1 MPQTAPTP
9 RNSIL
14 VVDDQSIFCEM
25 LEHHLMKEGY
35 CVESCL
41 TTKEALE
48 KTNKNTF
55 DLVIADV
62 NMPGQSGIELLER
75 LNNRGKGEK
84 VILMTAFATINQG
97 VDAMRLG
104 ASDYLTKPFQLNEVA
119 KIVEKTLHPF
129 SNKPNSNGSS
139 NGNGHKNGNGNRHKN
154 HSGDNNGNGVHPA
167 IRPTERLV
175 GTSPPMRK
183 LSSLI
188 EKIAPTNSYVLITG
202 STGTGKELVAR
213 SIHQHSHRR
222 HAPFIDINCSA
233 IPNTLFE
240 SELFGHQRGTF
251 TGAHETRQGLFEQAS
266 GGTLFLDEINMLD
279 LASQAKLLRV
289 LQEQQLRRVGG
300 RENIPIDVRIIAATN
315 QNLAKAVSEGSFRPD
330 LFFRLRVIP
339 LHVPDL
345 CKRGR
350 KDISF
355 LIEHFLQRHAERC
368 SWPVRKFS
376 KEAMEVLTQY
386 KWPGN
391 VRELENVVEYS
402 LTISSKDVIGVDEL
416 PPDVLNSET
425 ADETLLESID
435 HCITLE
441 ELEREY
447 IISMLKHYDG
457 HQIKTAETLGIDRRT
472 LYRKLQKYGLNQKS

>member
-1 MPQTAPTP
+1 MPQTAPRS

-14 VVDDQSIFCEM
+14 VVDDQRVFCEL
-25 LEHHLMKEGY
+25 LERHLIKQGFS
-35 CVESCL
+35 VESCL
-41 TTKEALE
+41 NAKEALE
-48 KTNKNTF
+48 KTSQNSF

-75 LNNRGKGEK
+75 IKTRGNGEK
-84 VILMTAFATINQG
+84 VILMTAFATINQC
-97 VDAMRLG
+97 VDAMHLG
-104 ASDYLTKPFQLNEVA
+104 AADYLTKPFQLNEVA
-119 KIVEKTLHPF
+119 KIVEKTLHPLNHK
-129 SNKPNSNGSS
+129 SNTNGSL
-139 NGNGHKNGNGNRHKN
+139 NGNGHKNGNGNGYKKP
-154 HSGDNNGNGVHPA
+154 HSVDSNGNGGHA
-167 IRPTERLV
+167 LRGTERLV

-183 LSSLI
+183 LASLI

-213 SIHQHSHRR
+213 SIHKHSHRS

-315 QNLAKAVSEGSFRPD
+315 QNLAKAVAESSFRPD

-339 LHVPDL
+339 LHVPEL
-345 CKRGR
+345 CKRGS

-355 LIEHFLQRHAERC
+355 LIEHFLQRYAERFSC
-368 SWPVRKFS
+368 PVRKFS
-376 KEAMEVLTQY
+376 KEAMEVLTKY

-402 LTISSKDVIGVDEL
+402 LTISSKDVIEVDEL

-435 HCITLE
+435 HGTTLE

-447 IISMLKHYDG
+447 IISMLNHHDG
-457 HQIKTAETLGIDRRT
+457 HQIKTAEALGIDRRT
-472 LYRKLQKYGLNQKS
+472 LYRKLRKYGLNQKS